1 MTQINKAQRGAI
13 LQFGKLVNK
22 AKLASNR
29 LGRIFTGEAAA
40 EKKLNKLAKQKIL
53 QQTGSWRPTQKM
65 REINLEGKKQSIR
78 DAKAMRSAASKA
90 QLKWMQENSDKATKV
105 YKSGTREFGGDENK
119 LALLKVRQEAMKPF
133 ISQEANKIRKKRLG
147 YTIAAGILPGML
159 IANKI
164 PFTHQLV
171 GQGVQMLPN
180 SLQHYAYQ
188 AGPYLRQ
195 WMDYNTGGQKYGL
208 EMSPEMGEQY
218 LQDAIREKIGNQN
231 YQVGDTINNIPLG
244 SDSKTFQRYMT
255 AGGDSA
261 RVADAMYSQLGN
273 IEHVAIKPNNK
284 LQVIDAYDWEPTDTK
299 EGYDERIETIQKSL
313 QKGDGN
319 YSVSDLWRA
328 RMERPAQWAAEHNLL
343 SPDMNK
349 MNIRS
354 KRKHDPNLKP
364 RAWVGY
370 DFEINQKQ

>member
-105 YKSGTREFGGDENK
+105 YKSGAREFGGDENK

-133 ISQEANKIRKKRLG
+133 ISHEANKIRKKRLG

-231 YQVGDTINNIPLG
+231 YQVGDSINNIPLG

-255 AGGDSA
+255 TGGDSA

-343 SPDMNK
+343 SPNMNK